1 MAVGVVNVAL
11 RRRRLTRS
19 RLITLLAA
27 ALLLLLLAGLA
38 ALLVGTELIG
48 PSRALAAI
56 SSSGGAAEGDR
67 TILFDLRLPRVILAL
82 SVGGA
87 LASAGVVFQAL
98 LRNPLAEPYI
108 LGVSNGCA
116 IGAILGFLIGAGPLL
131 QPVLAFAGGIA
142 VVASVL
148 AISRGSYGIRSEAM
162 LLGGVMV
169 GAMGAALIF
178 LMLHFL
184 GPQLRNAIQWMLG
197 DLSSATAGVGYSS
210 IILFVLLLAV
220 SLFSGDMLNALALGE
235 EEAASLGVS
244 VSRGRTIAYV
254 AASFVV
260 GVAVSFC
267 GAIGFV
273 GLVVPHILRRLFGAD
288 HRLVLPMSV
297 VAGGLLLLICDTL
310 ARTLM
315 PAIDSTVSE
324 LPVGAI
330 TALVGAPLFIY
341 LLRRGGA

>member
-1 MAVGVVNVAL
+1 VSVSL

-19 RLITLLAA
+19 RLITLLAVSLVILILA
-27 ALLLLLLAGLA
+27 ALA
-38 ALLVGTELIG
+38 ALLVGTEVIG

-56 SSSGGAAEGDR
+56 SSSGGDPSIR

-131 QPVLAFAGGIA
+131 QPLLAFAGGIA

-235 EEAASLGVS
+235 EEAASLGVN

-297 VAGGLLLLICDTL
+297 VGGGLLLLICDTL

-341 LLRRGGA
+341 LLRRGGG